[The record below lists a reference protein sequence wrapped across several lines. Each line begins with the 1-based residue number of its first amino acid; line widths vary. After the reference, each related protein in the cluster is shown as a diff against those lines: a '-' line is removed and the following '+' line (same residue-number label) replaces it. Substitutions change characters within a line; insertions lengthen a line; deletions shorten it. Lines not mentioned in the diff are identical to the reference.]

1 MGLTNYIKN
10 KLEKHPHT
18 TKALNATKQ
27 GATKTYEY
35 AKKAVNSPQLE
46 KIGKASTGI
55 AKGIDQGAGL
65 FNTSLGF
72 GNDTTNN
79 LKIWPDKEDFSYRPK
94 QRHIKKGNRKQTI
107 IIRHE
112 YGPRHQRQEH
122 RSTRRT
128 HERRKKEWQIGDMI

>member
-1 MGLTNYIKN
+1 MGLTNYLKN

-27 GATKTYEY
+27 GATKTYQY

-46 KIGKASTGI
+46 KIGKASTDI

-65 FNTSLGF
+65 FNNSLGF
-72 GNDTTNN
+72 GNDTTDN

-107 IIRHE
+107 VIRHE
-112 YGPRHQRQEH
+112 YGPRNQRQRQH
-122 RSTRRT
+122 PKHKRR
-128 HERRKKEWQIGDMI
+128 EWQIGDI